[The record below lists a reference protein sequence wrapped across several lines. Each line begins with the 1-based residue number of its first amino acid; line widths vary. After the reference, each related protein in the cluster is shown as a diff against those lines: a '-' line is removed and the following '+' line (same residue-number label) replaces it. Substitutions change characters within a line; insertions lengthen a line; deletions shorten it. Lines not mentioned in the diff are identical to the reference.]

1 MLKAHTLQWEKVI
14 YLTKGPAGFHGS
26 TRIPWNERIA
36 YKFIVDGEWKLLEGQ
51 PTEPDRDGNVNN
63 IYTAPPPP
71 FLPPGVFDVIPTVAK
86 HANENTSTG
95 VTGTTA
101 NLPRPEPTS
110 PSLDDTMAATSN
122 GKDAPALTVVPNP
135 EPAVAPLGASTTTDI
150 AGDVPE
156 QGAELAVI
164 PKPESAVAPVAEG
177 ETDNVDTLANGAP
190 EQPELAVIPKP
201 ESAVAPI
208 VEDNEADLSTDKP
221 ASVNADEVGSV
232 TRLN

>member
-1 MLKAHTLQWEKVI
+1 MTHTLQWAKAI
-14 YLTKGPAGFHGS
+14 RLTKGPAGFHGS
-26 TRIPWNERIA
+26 IRIPWNGRIA
-36 YKFIVDGEWKLLEGQ
+36 YKFIVDGKWKLLEGQ

-71 FLPPGVFDVIPTVAK
+71 FLPPGVSDVIPTVTK
-86 HANENTSTG
+86 HSENTSTG

-101 NLPRPEPTS
+101 DLPRPEPTA
-110 PSLDDTMAATSN
+110 PSLDDTMATIPN

-135 EPAVAPLGASTTTDI
+135 EPAVAPPAATTTTDI

-156 QGAELAVI
+156 QGPELAVI

-177 ETDNVDTLANGAP
+177 ETDNVDTLANGTP
-190 EQPELAVIPKP
+190 EQSELAVIPKP

-208 VEDNEADLSTDKP
+208 VEDNEAGLSTDEP
-221 ASVNADEVGSV
+221 ASVIADEVGSV